1 MARAARAGRYSA
13 VMRMSTSLPTA
24 LLFLFAFA
32 SCAPAAEGTPSST
45 APHGEADGQTQNDFS
60 DFLEAAIQRAPDS
73 IVDYRWDA
81 IARRGE
87 IKVKDDAVEI
97 MERLAAESRVA
108 VEVVRATE
116 EALPYDQR
124 STVELAVLK
133 ALQDLGAAGLGAAY
147 TPDTNSVRV
156 TAWTNDPASIRQRVD
171 ELNAKG
177 DGPRI
182 TVEFEPA
189 DQAPRPMG
197 AEE

>member
-1 MARAARAGRYSA
+1 M
-13 VMRMSTSLPTA
+13 
-24 LLFLFAFA
+24 
-32 SCAPAAEGTPSST
+32 
-45 APHGEADGQTQNDFS
+45 
-60 DFLEAAIQRAPDS
+60 
-73 IVDYRWDA
+73 
-81 IARRGE
+81 
-87 IKVKDDAVEI
+87 EI

-177 DGPRI
+177 DGRGSPSSSSPPTRRLLA
-182 TVEFEPA
+182 PW
-189 DQAPRPMG
+189 APRSNCTPQRPRRG
-197 AEE
+197 WPGGWVWPRRG